1 MSVTLTSKG
10 QITLPKN
17 IREKLNLQIGDKLE
31 FLIQDDGTAKMIP
44 LTSSVKQLKGI
55 VAKPQKAVSLEDM
68 EKAILK
74 GAQG

>member
-68 EKAILK
+68 EKAILN